1 MQGQYIILMNML
13 TACSMFMMCMINWF
27 SCRKR
32 SDWKKGKNGKIT
44 KNKEKRR
51 AKIESCGDVANL
63 SGPPEVE
70 LPSNAS
76 SFAIFASVRLAVLER
91 WMKQACQIY
100 LASSSSSPPVD
111 GSSEIESDSEENTD
125 KTREIPPLR
134 VPKV

>member
-1 MQGQYIILMNML
+1 MWEKFDFML
-13 TACSMFMMCMINWF
+13 VKCGTNLIFF
-27 SCRKR
+27 RKR
-32 SDWKKGKNGKIT
+32 SDWKKGKNGKTT

-76 SFAIFASVRLAVLER
+76 SFAVFASVRLAVLER

-100 LASSSSSPPVD
+100 LSSSSSSPPVD
-111 GSSEIESDSEENTD
+111 GSSEIDSDSEENTD
-125 KTREIPPLR
+125 KTREVPPLR